1 MSKEIKISVIIPVYN
16 TQEYVR
22 KCIES
27 VLLQS
32 LEDIEIIIVDD
43 GSTDNSLS
51 IIKEY
56 AGNDKVILISKENEG
71 QGAARNDALD
81 VCSGKYIAFLDSDD
95 YIEKNMFEDMY
106 LKANK
111 YDLDI
116 LICKYRWVD
125 TKGIEII
132 GDDIEFVESEIIDSD
147 KCIKEFFTS
156 NTIGGFSWNKIF
168 HSRLFKEEN
177 IRYPTNMKYEDIPT
191 VFDLIINSN
200 RIGFTNN
207 KYYYYVQRPGST
219 TNDLSVKNMKDHL
232 LAVEMIGDILK
243 KRNLVMRHEGEYQYY
258 FLNNILDYYGFNY
271 SNKDNIQGIKFEVI
285 KNEFKS
291 LIKTHYTKFV
301 FNKYFSSRQIIKI
314 LIMRFNVKQR
324 KKLK

>member
-56 AGNDKVILISKENEG
+56 EGNDKVILISKENQG

-95 YIEKNMFEDMY
+95 YIDKNMFEDMY
-106 LKANK
+106 IKANK
-111 YDLDI
+111 YDLDM
-116 LICKYRWVD
+116 LICKYSCVD
-125 TKGIEII
+125 KNGIEII
-132 GDDIEFVESEIIDSD
+132 GDDVEFVDSEIIDSD
-147 KCIKEFFTS
+147 KCITEFFTS
-156 NTIGGFSWNKIF
+156 NAIEGFSWNKIY
-168 HSRLFKEEN
+168 HNRLFKEKN

-191 VFDLIINSN
+191 VFNLIIDSN
-200 RIGFTNN
+200 KIGFINN
-207 KYYYYVQRPGST
+207 KYYYYVQRAGST
-219 TNDLSVKNMKDHL
+219 TNDLNVKNIKDHL
-232 LAVEMIGDILK
+232 LSIEMIGDMLK
-243 KRNLVMRHEGEYQYY
+243 KRNLATKHEEEYQYY
-258 FLNNILDYYGFNY
+258 FLNNILDYYNLNY
-271 SNKDNIQGIKFEVI
+271 SNVDKTEGMKFDI
-285 KNEFKS
+285 AKSEFKS
-291 LIKTHYTKFV
+291 IIKTHYTKFV
-301 FNKYFSSRQIIKI
+301 FNKYFSIKQIIKI
-314 LIMRFNVKQR
+314 LIMRFNIKH
-324 KKLK
+324 